1 MDSFFCA
8 IYHLKSLIND
18 PTCYK
23 NPDKPTCIDLI
34 FTNFPLQFQAMLAL
48 ETGLSN
54 FHKMAVAAFKS
65 EFLHQRPKIISYRSY
80 KQINRNNFKD
90 EIKNT
95 IITQK
100 ISHKYLAFKNIVLET
115 LNLYAPLKI
124 KYLQVKHSSFI
135 KKDLSKAIIHR
146 SKLRKQFFKSQIH
159 ESRLRYN
166 KEKNLCVTL
175 LRKAEKEY
183 YTDLKMSD
191 INDNKKF

>member
-1 MDSFFCA
+1 M
-8 IYHLKSLIND
+8 YN
-18 PTCYK
+18 
-23 NPDKPTCIDLI
+23 LI

-54 FHKMAVAAFKS
+54 FDKMAVAALKS

-124 KYLQVKHSSFI
+124 KYLQANHSSFI

-146 SKLRKQFFKSQIH
+146 SKLRKQFLKSQIH
-159 ESRLRYN
+159 
-166 KEKNLCVTL
+166 
-175 LRKAEKEY
+175 
-183 YTDLKMSD
+183 
-191 INDNKKF
+191 